1 MHGESNPNIHTYFS
15 KEINP
20 EPDSNISMNKTVL
33 ASSFLTRHLKYIF
46 YMHIKQIP
54 KENVIPKIY
63 KSKRYSSDLKNFIL
77 VRQMQK

>member
-1 MHGESNPNIHTYFS
+1 MAKATQTYTAYFS

-20 EPDSNISMNKTVL
+20 EPDSNSSMNKTVL

-63 KSKRYSSDLKNFIL
+63 KSKIDIA
-77 VRQMQK
+77 VT